1 MTVFHWLLYIFLAV
15 LTLIPLVRID
25 LFNVSEKYKTFKYL
39 SMVIFVWSL
48 IIGLRIVLT
57 NYTVVYYLS
66 LTINPLIYSF
76 TVLTLIS
83 VMHFLEKRVPRILK
97 VIFLTILILEIVLS
111 YTNAY
116 HQLILQIV
124 PENISSYQDLLNAE
138 YGILFYVHTAICYL
152 ILIIGL
158 GSIIFRFYRN
168 LVRDK
173 DIVPFV
179 LMIVSSF
186 LGIAMNIIH
195 IFVVEFV
202 IDPTY
207 ITVVA
212 VITLLYLIFLIRD
225 LNIILK
231 LGNNEFILDNL
242 REIFLLVNHR
252 GIIVAASEEF
262 KNRFDFT
269 CDHQVSFNEV
279 KRKMSEKTVI
289 FEDFCSIDSKFDNSK
304 TYLNLVERDIKLPFL
319 KQKGK
324 FYIFY
329 DDTDNQRNIFE
340 LNYVMTHDLMTK
352 LYNRNHFES
361 LEPEIEDNYDNYAL
375 IMFDLDGLKLFND
388 YLGHEAGDELL
399 IRFSKNLTHI
409 TKDDDNLT
417 AIRMGGDEFL
427 MIAINKDM
435 NDIEELI
442 YELKSLCIDTDPLK
456 NIGFSYGYAQNN
468 FLNLPFKRV
477 LREADFKLYSMK
489 ASRREQKETLT
500 KYLKKFSKDN
510 LTG

>member
-1 MTVFHWLLYIFLAV
+1 
-15 LTLIPLVRID
+15 
-25 LFNVSEKYKTFKYL
+25 
-39 SMVIFVWSL
+39 
-48 IIGLRIVLT
+48 
-57 NYTVVYYLS
+57 
-66 LTINPLIYSF
+66 
-76 TVLTLIS
+76 
-83 VMHFLEKRVPRILK
+83 
-97 VIFLTILILEIVLS
+97 
-111 YTNAY
+111 
-116 HQLILQIV
+116 
-124 PENISSYQDLLNAE
+124 
-138 YGILFYVHTAICYL
+138 
-152 ILIIGL
+152 
-158 GSIIFRFYRN
+158 
-168 LVRDK
+168 
-173 DIVPFV
+173 
-179 LMIVSSF
+179 
-186 LGIAMNIIH
+186 
-195 IFVVEFV
+195 
-202 IDPTY
+202 
-207 ITVVA
+207 
-212 VITLLYLIFLIRD
+212 
-225 LNIILK
+225 
-231 LGNNEFILDNL
+231 
-242 REIFLLVNHR
+242 
-252 GIIVAASEEF
+252 
-262 KNRFDFT
+262 
-269 CDHQVSFNEV
+269 
-279 KRKMSEKTVI
+279 
-289 FEDFCSIDSKFDNSK
+289 
-304 TYLNLVERDIKLPFL
+304 
-319 KQKGK
+319 
-324 FYIFY
+324 
-329 DDTDNQRNIFE
+329 
-340 LNYVMTHDLMTK
+340 MTHDLMTK